1 MYPNR
6 RNRNKGTGGGY
17 VYVFVVSF
25 LMYLLLV
32 WSGGRIAMFEVVVAL
47 VLAAVIAVLFRRWN
61 PERKLSISG
70 LNPRKWFDFLHYLF
84 GPFALGLAK
93 ANIDVAKRVI
103 TGNIRPGIVRVN
115 PGLKTDLGK
124 TILAD
129 SITLTPGTLTVDID
143 DDGWFYIHWLF
154 VRDEDPAEEEL
165 YGNFA
170 YWARRLAE

>member
-17 VYVFVVSF
+17 VYVFVASF

-32 WSGGRIAMFEVVVAL
+32 WSGGGIGIFEVVVAV
-47 VLAAVIAVLFRRWN
+47 VLAAVIAILFRRWK
-61 PERKLSISG
+61 PEKKFSLSG
-70 LNPRKWFDFLHYLF
+70 LNPIKWFDFLHYLF

-93 ANIDVAKRVI
+93 ANIDVATRVI

-143 DDGWFYIHWLF
+143 DEGWFYIHWIF
-154 VRDEDPAEEEL
+154 VRDENPAEEEL
-165 YGNFA
+165 YGDFA
-170 YWARRLAE
+170 CWARRLAE